1 MPEIDLDELRGEL
14 DEFAAPAREG
24 GASSREQRIV
34 AGFEE
39 IERFV
44 KENGKL
50 PQNGDGADIFERLYA
65 VRLDRIRASSE
76 CRGILRERDPQGLL
90 GEEVAEVSARVME
103 EPTEEELLAELGGL
117 EEAGGD
123 ITKLTNVR
131 PWQEIKAAEEV
142 ASRNHCADYDQFKPI
157 FEKVKDE
164 LKSGDRK
171 TIKYQD
177 NAEVKVGDLF
187 ILGGQTLYVA
197 EVGES
202 FVSEYGRPDRRLR
215 VIYDNET
222 ESDLLVRS
230 LQRGLNKDKSSRR
243 ITEPEMGPLFSGES
257 SEEDLPSGFI
267 YIVRSK
273 SNHPFIAENRAVIHK
288 IGVTGATDVKKR
300 FANAK
305 KDPTFLLA
313 EVEVVGTVKLTNIN
327 RVKLEALL
335 HRFFAEARL
344 DLVLKDRFGE
354 EIVPREWFVVPLPI
368 INEAIDKLI
377 SGEIVNYRYDV
388 SSGKVELNQNQ

>member
-1 MPEIDLDELRGEL
+1 MSEIDLDELRGEL
-14 DEFAAPAREG
+14 DEFAAPSRDG
-24 GASSREQRIV
+24 GISAREQRIV

-44 KENGKL
+44 SENGRL
-50 PQNGDGADIFERLYA
+50 PQHGEGGDIFERLYA
-65 VRLDRIRASSE
+65 ARLDAIRSSQE
-76 CRGILRERDPQGLL
+76 CREVLKARDPQGLL
-90 GEEVAEVSARVME
+90 GEEVTEVSSRVME
-103 EPTEEELLAELGGL
+103 EPSEDELLAELDGL
-117 EEAGGD
+117 DEPVGD

-142 ASRNHCADYDQFKPI
+142 ASRNRCPDFEQFEPI
-157 FEKVKDE
+157 FEKVQEEMD
-164 LKSGDRK
+164 SGVRK
-171 TIKYQD
+171 TIPFAD
-177 NAEVKVGDLF
+177 NADVNQGDLF
-187 ILGGQTLYVA
+187 ILHGQKLYVA
-197 EVGES
+197 ECGEPFIS
-202 FVSEYGRPDRRLR
+202 DYGRPDRRLR
-215 VIYDNET
+215 VIYDNGT

-230 LQRGLNKDKSSRR
+230 LQRGLNKDKGSRR
-243 ITEPEMGPLFSGES
+243 ITDPEMGPLFSGES
-257 SEEDLPSGFI
+257 SEDQLPSGFI

-273 SNHPFIAENRAVIHK
+273 SSHPFIAENRSVIHK

-368 INEAIDKLI
+368 INEVIDKLI

-388 SSGKVELNQNQ
+388 SSGKVMPVE